1 MARRIS
7 AINRI
12 NPKKILNDEGYCGLS
27 IIENKNL
34 VLSQVAVWPDTLVSV
49 GEKISQKLNLE
60 MYPQPCRAVTT
71 KDIAMLRIEPLKWWI
86 LDLEVDGFSS
96 DQACILDISHSR
108 THLKI
113 SGEQTKVYLNRFL
126 PIDLR
131 ENSFP
136 INTVISTSFHHVSVV
151 LWRSKNYYEI
161 FIPRAFAS
169 SLWDILL
176 ESAAQFGYEIK

>member
-7 AINRI
+7 SINRI
-12 NPKKILNDEGYCGLS
+12 EKEKIVNDEGNCGLS
-27 IIENKNL
+27 IIENKDLILN
-34 VLSQVAVWPDTLVSV
+34 QVAVWPDTLVSV
-49 GEKISQKLNLE
+49 GEKISKKLNLE
-60 MYPQPCRAVTT
+60 MHPQPCRAAST
-71 KDIAMLRIEPLKWWI
+71 KEIAMLRIEPLKWWI
-86 LDLEVDGFSS
+86 LGSEVETFLS

-113 SGEQTKVYLNRFL
+113 SGEQTKIYLNRFL

-136 INTVISTSFHHVSVV
+136 INSVISTSFHHVGVV

-169 SLWDILL
+169 SLCNILL